1 MFYMPMPL
9 PSTLKSPMFERANIT
24 EFLKYYKDLCSDYQI
39 SDNNKLTRLSQY
51 CIQPIAKTIKS
62 LKEWKSRDYAILKKV
77 LLAKYQ
83 NDDTYQLLYSVPF
96 LKNYKNI
103 ARTKKDDV
111 LDYCCKFDQI
121 AQHCIEKKVLT

>member
-9 PSTLKSPMFERANIT
+9 PSTLKSLMFERANVT
-24 EFLKYYKDLCSDYQI
+24 KFLKYYKDLCSDYQVL
-39 SDNNKLTRLSQY
+39 DNNKLTRLLQY

-62 LKEWKSRDYAILKKV
+62 LKEWKSQDYAILKKV
-77 LLAKYQ
+77 LLTKYQ

-103 ARTKKDDV
+103 ACTKKDDV
-111 LDYCCKFDQI
+111 LDYCCKFDRI
-121 AQHCIEKKVLT
+121 A